1 MSSSSAAGFPSL
13 PFTETS
19 SAAGTAAETGFHS
32 KASDESLLAAV
43 QAGDTDALTC
53 LFRRYSGLAR
63 GIGRRI
69 LRDDGEAEDLVQD
82 VFLFLYRNSCVFDS
96 SKNKARS
103 WIIQIIYY
111 KAVSRRRYLS
121 SRQFFAQTNH
131 KGRENEAAVPCA
143 SHEHSGDAL
152 FARIAVAEVL
162 GTLTED
168 QRETLRLYFF
178 EGRTLNEISA
188 KLNRSL
194 GNVRHHYYRAL
205 DRLRK
210 RMLETKSPGR

>member
-1 MSSSSAAGFPSL
+1 LNSSTAAGFPSL
-13 PFTETS
+13 PFTKTA
-19 SAAGTAAETGFHS
+19 SAAGTAAETGVHS
-32 KASDESLLAAV
+32 KASDESLLAAI

-69 LRDDGEAEDLVQD
+69 LRDEGEAEDLVQE
-82 VFLFLYRNSCVFDS
+82 VFLFLYRNCSVFDS
-96 SKNKARS
+96 SKNTARS

-111 KAVSRRRYLS
+111 QAISRRRYLS
-121 SRQFFAQTNH
+121 SRQFYVQTDH
-131 KGRENEAAVPCA
+131 RERATEAAVPGT
-143 SHEHSGDAL
+143 SDEHSGNTL
-152 FARIAVAEVL
+152 FERIAVAEVL

-168 QRETLRLYFF
+168 QHETLRLYFF

-188 KLNRSL
+188 KLNRPL

-210 RMLETKSPGR
+210 RMLGTKSPGR